1 MHLTFAKSL
10 CGLLLAAAISPLWAA
25 DFAPKDARATL
36 SVEYVY
42 LSNGKKS
49 DKYDSHEQAVKL
61 PGSIGGCQFK
71 ARWSFVA
78 Q

>member
-42 LSNGKKS
+42 LSNGKRG
-49 DKYDSHEQAVKL
+49 L
-61 PGSIGGCQFK
+61 SIQGTLELCGPINSGKQL
-71 ARWSFVA
+71 
-78 Q
+78 